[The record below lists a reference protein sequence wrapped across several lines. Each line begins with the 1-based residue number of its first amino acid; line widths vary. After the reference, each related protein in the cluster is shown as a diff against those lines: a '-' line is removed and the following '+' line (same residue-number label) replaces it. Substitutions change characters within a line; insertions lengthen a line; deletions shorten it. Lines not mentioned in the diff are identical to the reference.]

1 MLAKF
6 AGAPQTHILGDF
18 CHHQCYQGQSQFL
31 ETLILP
37 HGKLL
42 PRSRQPGIQ
51 LGQKGCLSMIEAL
64 LQGEL
69 PPPRC
74 STEASDSLSDKAR
87 RCGEE
92 TQSRRLWQAGTRNR
106 TSLPLLVFLLA
117 SILLYTV
124 D

>member
-6 AGAPQTHILGDF
+6 AGAPQVQQARLLA
-18 CHHQCYQGQSQFL
+18 CQQVQSSCTTCSAL
-31 ETLILP
+31 RRHTSWETSATTSAT
-37 HGKLL
+37 KLL

-74 STEASDSLSDKAR
+74 STEACHTCTD
-87 RCGEE
+87 
-92 TQSRRLWQAGTRNR
+92 NH
-106 TSLPLLVFLLA
+106 F
-117 SILLYTV
+117 SICSSNC
-124 D
+124 